1 MTDTGRHTSSEMTD
15 IPPGLSEHESTDQ
28 LSTMRESSDSQLPAD
43 GPSIESLSINP
54 GSPKSTLE
62 TTILALP
69 APVKTTYTPGTI
81 GLSNLGNTCFMNSV
95 LQCLF
100 HCRPLCEYFI
110 SGAYKSEINT
120 TNVLG
125 TGGKLVTEFA
135 KVVEQVWIDPSDSV
149 IAPRDL
155 KYVIGQ
161 HAPMF
166 MGYSQQ
172 DSQELVTFLLDGLHE
187 DLNLVINKPYTE
199 AIEANDR
206 PDQLVAQLSWDQHLL
221 RNKSKIVDL
230 FQGQYKSRLRCPNC
244 SKPSVTFDP
253 FMYLSLPIPSTPD
266 LPILVTFTYAQQD
279 PPRPPIRLAINV
291 FRDTTDLPKAIAAAV
306 VSELPEEYT
315 ADTIVVD
322 EVLVFTQ
329 SNNYNSFQLLD
340 SNASYMFSSM
350 SSRKKVFCTFPGNPS
365 VVGPPPSPPPAP
377 KRMKNDS
384 SNTFCVQARICPES
398 KFLNGQNTAGLP
410 PSVLPTA
417 HMTPLGA
424 PCAVHFD
431 PSWTFSDLIG
441 LVKRTL
447 VYAVGSN
454 CKEVLL
460 GMRSAIVRVVEDGT
474 RVMTTF
480 SLNSTEESLIDSL
493 RDKLN
498 TLRFST
504 SPLMLIVDVPVNDST
519 TTEARGGEEEDSNN
533 QSWDD
538 MVYSITSR
546 TNDYFT
552 TERSWKLHAVGGGSP
567 SVSTRLSG
575 GPKISLNDCFQLF
588 ASEEVLGEEDQ
599 WYCGACKSH
608 VRASKKIDL
617 WKLPEILIIHLKRF
631 QYSRGYRNKI
641 ESVIDFPI
649 DSDLDMSEFLPPGA
663 DQSQTNYTLFGISN
677 HMGSLYSGHYTAYA
691 KLWEDPNSPAKRRK
705 NEWYSFNDSYV
716 SSLNGRS
723 PVADSSNYLLFYQRK
738 PSN

>member
-1 MTDTGRHTSSEMTD
+1 MTESGKYASTEMKD
-15 IPPGLSEHESTDQ
+15 IDEPVPGHGPVENLPII
-28 LSTMRESSDSQLPAD
+28 RESSDSQLPAD

-54 GSPKSTLE
+54 ESPKSIPD

-69 APVKTTYTPGTI
+69 APVKASYTPGTV

-110 SGAYKSEINT
+110 SGAYKSDINT

-135 KVVEQVWIDPSDSV
+135 KVVERVWLDPSESV

-199 AIEANDR
+199 AIEANGR
-206 PDQLVAQLSWDQHLL
+206 PDDLVAQLSWDQHLL

-266 LPILVTFTYAQQD
+266 LPVLVTFTYAQQD

-315 ADTIVVD
+315 TDTIIVD

-350 SSRKKVFCTFPGNPS
+350 SSRKKVFCTFPGIPG
-365 VVGPPPSPPPAP
+365 GPLPQSPPPAP
-377 KRMKNDS
+377 KRLKNDP
-384 SNTFCVQARICPES
+384 SNTFCVQARISPES
-398 KFLNGQNTAGLP
+398 KFPNQATNAGLP
-410 PSVLPTA
+410 QSVLPTA

-431 PSWTFSDLIG
+431 PSSAFTDLIG

-447 VYAVGSN
+447 IYAVGSN
-454 CKEVLL
+454 CKEVLQ
-460 GMRSAIVRVVEDGT
+460 GMRSAVVRVVEDGT
-474 RVMTTF
+474 RVITTF
-480 SLNSTEESLIDSL
+480 SLSSTDESLIDSL
-493 RDKLN
+493 REKFS

-504 SPLMLIVDVPVNDST
+504 SPLMLIVDVPVNDSA
-519 TTEARGGEEEDSNN
+519 TTEVRGGEEENSNN

-538 MVYSITSR
+538 LVYSITSR

-552 TERSWKLHAVGGGSP
+552 TERSWKTQAVGSPVGS
-567 SVSTRLSG
+567 SG
-575 GPKISLNDCFQLF
+575 RSGPRISLKDCFQLF

-599 WYCGACKSH
+599 WYCGSCKTH

-617 WKLPEILIIHLKRF
+617 WKLPDILIIHLKRF
-631 QYSRGYRNKI
+631 QYTRGYRNKI

-649 DSDLDMSEFLPPGA
+649 DADLDMSEFLPSGA
-663 DQSQTNYTLFGISN
+663 DKSNTKYSLFGISN

-691 KLWEDPNSPAKRRK
+691 KLWEDPNSPTKRRK
-705 NEWYSFNDSYV
+705 NEWFNFNDSYV

-723 PVADSSNYLLFYQRK
+723 PVADSSNYLLFYQRV
-738 PSN
+738 PRN